1 MSESWG
7 LFPPVLEETWQ
18 SSKGV
23 RGLIPGSL
31 VVSMGGV
38 STTIA
43 RSFYRI
49 NGEPNDRVEARMCL
63 AAAAPEL
70 YRALMVIL
78 EQEYVGDEY
87 RDPARAALAKARGET

>member
-1 MSESWG
+1 
-7 LFPPVLEETWQ
+7 
-18 SSKGV
+18 
-23 RGLIPGSL
+23 
-31 VVSMGGV
+31 
-38 STTIA
+38 
-43 RSFYRI
+43 
-49 NGEPNDRVEARMCL
+49 MCL